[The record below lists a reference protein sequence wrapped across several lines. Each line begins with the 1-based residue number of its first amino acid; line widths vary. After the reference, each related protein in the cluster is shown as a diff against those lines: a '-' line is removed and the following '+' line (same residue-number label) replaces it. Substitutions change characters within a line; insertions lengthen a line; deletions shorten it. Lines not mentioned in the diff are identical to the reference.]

1 MKRLFVVVVQL
12 LSHVWLFA
20 TSWTEACQSS
30 LSSTISQSM
39 LKFMSI
45 ESVMLSNHLILCRS
59 ILLLPSIFSSIRVFS
74 NQLAL
79 HIRWPK
85 FWSFSFS
92 ISPSGEN
99 SVISF
104 RTDWFDLLALLKLL
118 TLIKIYYKSM
128 PWFMSTSVLPM
139 FSSRSFMVYS
149 PTFRSS
155 THFEFIFVYGV
166 RECCNFILSY
176 VAVQFSQHH
185 LLKRLSFLHCL
196 LLLLLW

>member
-1 MKRLFVVVVQL
+1 MIPSSYERGLWSQTAVVQSL
-12 LSHVWLFA
+12 NCVFA
-20 TSWTEACQSS
+20 TPWTTVRQSP

-92 ISPSGEN
+92 ISPSSEN

-104 RTDWFDLLALLKLL
+104 RTDWFDLLAFKF
-118 TLIKIYYKSM
+118 IKA
-128 PWFMSTSVLPM
+128 F
-139 FSSRSFMVYS
+139 
-149 PTFRSS
+149 
-155 THFEFIFVYGV
+155 
-166 RECCNFILSY
+166 NFD
-176 VAVQFSQHH
+176 
-185 LLKRLSFLHCL
+185 
-196 LLLLLW
+196 

>member
-1 MKRLFVVVVQL
+1 MSDSLWPYGLQHARLLCPPLPPGVCSNL
-12 LSHVWLFA
+12 CPLSQWCHP
-20 TSWTEACQSS
+20 
-30 LSSTISQSM
+30 TISSAVAFFP
-39 LKFMSI
+39 LF
-45 ESVMLSNHLILCRS
+45 
-59 ILLLPSIFSSIRVFS
+59 SIFACIRVFS

-92 ISPSGEN
+92 ISPSSEN

-185 LLKRLSFLHCL
+185 LLKRLSSPYCIFLPPL
-196 LLLLLW
+196 LC